1 MYFMTWMFV
10 MACILKTANDFNL
23 PSKFHLYIYT
33 FLLMKTLSNK
43 PLLAKIKTDTVF
55 CFVGTLRKLK
65 ASSTTDIGAEGTTL
79 LEPLHTKEKRLS

>member
-1 MYFMTWMFV
+1 
-10 MACILKTANDFNL
+10 
-23 PSKFHLYIYT
+23 
-33 FLLMKTLSNK
+33 MKTLSNK
-43 PLLAKIKTDTVF
+43 PLLAKIETDTVF